1 MSAGLATGWH
11 SHEVADGHGG
21 TREIR
26 QPRHRNRVRRLGRA
40 DLHGHRHRRGHRS
53 RGRGEGG
60 GSQHLRRPQS
70 HPCHARP
77 VHVDEENPD
86 DCVWTGTVE
95 YTRPENERHTPET
108 GDSSFSFDTGGG
120 TQHITQSLETVGS
133 YAASGNAP
141 DFGGAIGVTH
151 DNVEGVDIIVPVYS
165 FAETHYLDDE
175 VVTNAYKGKL
185 FHLTGKVCNASF
197 KGLDAGECLFLGV
210 SGSQRGSGA
219 DWEISFRFAGS
230 ENKTNLTV
238 GGITGINKKGWEYL
252 WVRYQD
258 VTEDSPG
265 LVAPMVVKQPIAVYV
280 EKVYENGNF
289 ADLGIGT

>member
-1 MSAGLATGWH
+1 MATAVLERFDSRGTETGCGASVELTYNIKGTADDTEALAALEAEAAG
-11 SHEVADGHGG
+11 SYGG
-21 TREIR
+21 L
-26 QPRHRNRVRRLGRA
+26 V
-40 DLHGHRHRRGHRS
+40 RS
-53 RGRGEGG
+53 RAALE
-60 GSQHLRRPQS
+60 
-70 HPCHARP
+70 P

-86 DCVWTGTVE
+86 DCVWSGIVE
-95 YTRPENERHTPET
+95 YTRGENERHTPET
-108 GDSSFSFDTGGG
+108 GDSAFSFDTGGG

-133 YAASGNAP
+133 YAASGTAP
-141 DFGGAIGVTH
+141 DFKGAIGVTH
-151 DNVEGVDIIVPVYS
+151 DSVEGVDIIVPVYH
-165 FAETHYLDDE
+165 FAETHYLSNAT
-175 VVTNAYKGKL
+175 VTNAYKGKL
-185 FHLTGKVCNASF
+185 FRLTGKVCSASF

-219 DWEISFRFAGS
+219 DWEVTFRFAGS

-238 GGITGINKKGWEYL
+238 GDITGINKKGWEYL

-280 EKVYENGNF
+280 EKVYEYGNF